1 MKAFIRKNRAL
12 VAFVIISLIVSVAG
26 IVTAPGNELIF
37 MLLAQYITLPV
48 AGFICSACAAK
59 KGKFL
64 HPVAFILIAV
74 LLPLPVLK
82 TTDVAFLIFAA
93 VPCLIGLV
101 LGLVLGLIG
110 YLISKNKKV
119 SRDEKKELKEEKL
132 RELED
137 ARNEAEDFSVGADDA
152 NSSEANAPE
161 AEEVE
166 EAEEATVEAEE

>member
-12 VAFVIISLIVSVAG
+12 VAFVIISLIVFIAG

-101 LGLVLGLIG
+101 LGLIG

>member
-12 VAFVIISLIVSVAG
+12 TAYVIISLIVAVAG

-48 AGFICSACAAK
+48 VGFICSACAAK

-101 LGLVLGLIG
+101 LGLIG

-119 SRDEKKELKEEKL
+119 SRDEKKKLKEEKL

>member
-12 VAFVIISLIVSVAG
+12 VAFVIISLIVFVAG
-26 IVTAPGNELIF
+26 ILTAPGNELIF

-48 AGFICSACAAK
+48 AGFICSVCAAK

-93 VPCLIGLV
+93 VPCLI
-101 LGLVLGLIG
+101 GLVLGLIG

>member
-1 MKAFIRKNRAL
+1 
-12 VAFVIISLIVSVAG
+12 
-26 IVTAPGNELIF
+26 

-93 VPCLIGLV
+93 VPCLI
-101 LGLVLGLIG
+101 GLVLGLIG